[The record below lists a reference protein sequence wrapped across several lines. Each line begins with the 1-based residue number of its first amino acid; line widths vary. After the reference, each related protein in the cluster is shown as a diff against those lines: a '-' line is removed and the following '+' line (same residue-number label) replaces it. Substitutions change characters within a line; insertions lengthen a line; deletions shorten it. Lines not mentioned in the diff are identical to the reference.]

1 MQIKFY
7 CRDILDFNGKEDSRR
22 GLLGRDAV

>member
-1 MQIKFY
+1 MGNHS
-7 CRDILDFNGKEDSRR
+7 DR